1 MGNGITK
8 NPCFSGDPYAA
19 AVASDPLPDDSQGH
33 SFTYMPS
40 GAGFDQPPTAAATSS
55 EPSFFSLSGASI
67 SANLATSAS
76 MPSFRL
82 FNELTWPPAIACTFE
97 SSRSFAAVPLQAAP
111 PRLSMSGP
119 VQFASGRFSE
129 TSGSVS
135 TISGPPSD
143 RPFMSGPLDRS
154 FSISS
159 SVGQQPSV
167 SQLIAERRAARSH
180 RRDERSLL
188 RFFVKTASKLRFG
201 SPRYGCRPQKP
212 ADPPKVS
219 FSDGDYRSPPNGNVE
234 WAQGMAGEDRFHV
247 AVSEEHGWVFVG
259 IYDGFNGPDATDY
272 LFANLYV
279 AVHGELKGVLWDDI
293 QVGDDTRCGHQE
305 PAPGNAERPCFAQ
318 ANGEGADA
326 KRRRMEGPVPGNN
339 ATAMHRDVLRALAR
353 ALKKTEDSFF
363 AAAEERAD
371 ESPELGLMGSCV
383 LVMLMK
389 GTDVYVMNVGDSRAV
404 LARRP
409 ELDLKDVLGKASQDL
424 QQFKAE
430 IMRELEAHDM
440 DGLQAVQLTPEHST
454 AVEEEVRRIKGQH
467 LNDRNAI
474 VNGRVK
480 GKINVTRAFGVGY
493 LKQPKWNSR
502 LLEAFKVD
510 YVGTDPYV
518 SCTPALC
525 HHRIGSQDKFL
536 VLSSDGLYQY
546 FTNKEVVDQVEA
558 FTAAQPDG
566 DPAQHLVGELVV
578 RAARKAGM
586 ASHELLD
593 IPHGARRRY
602 HDDVSIIVISFEGR
616 IWRSSV

>member
-1 MGNGITK
+1 
-8 NPCFSGDPYAA
+8 
-19 AVASDPLPDDSQGH
+19 
-33 SFTYMPS
+33 
-40 GAGFDQPPTAAATSS
+40 
-55 EPSFFSLSGASI
+55 
-67 SANLATSAS
+67 
-76 MPSFRL
+76 
-82 FNELTWPPAIACTFE
+82 
-97 SSRSFAAVPLQAAP
+97 
-111 PRLSMSGP
+111 
-119 VQFASGRFSE
+119 
-129 TSGSVS
+129 
-135 TISGPPSD
+135 
-143 RPFMSGPLDRS
+143 
-154 FSISS
+154 
-159 SVGQQPSV
+159 
-167 SQLIAERRAARSH
+167 
-180 RRDERSLL
+180 
-188 RFFVKTASKLRFG
+188 
-201 SPRYGCRPQKP
+201 
-212 ADPPKVS
+212 
-219 FSDGDYRSPPNGNVE
+219 
-234 WAQGMAGEDRFHV
+234 MAGEDRFHV

-293 QVGDDTRCGHQE
+293 QAGDDARCGHQE
-305 PAPGNAERPCFAQ
+305 LAPGNAERPCFPQ
-318 ANGEGADA
+318 ANGGGAEA
-326 KRRRMEGPVPGNN
+326 KRRRTEGPLPGSN
-339 ATAMHRDVLRALAR
+339 AAAMHRDVLRALAR
-353 ALKKTEDSFF
+353 ALKKTEDAFF
-363 AAAEERAD
+363 AAAEARAED
-371 ESPELGLMGSCV
+371 SPELGLMGSCV

-409 ELDLKDVLGKASQDL
+409 EPDLKNVLGKASQDL

-430 IMRELEAHDM
+430 IMRELEARDK

-454 AVEEEVRRIKGQH
+454 AVEEEVRKIRVQH

-502 LLEAFKVD
+502 LLEAFKIN

-525 HHRIGSQDKFL
+525 HHRISAQDKFL

-593 IPHGARRRY
+593 IPRGARRHY